1 MILEL
6 HAADPIAFGV
16 HDQTYDERFESP
28 DSVALR
34 AGLHAIGD
42 SWRHINRD
50 TAQAVLRFILSHDMA
65 FSLPRLPETVVRE
78 VIQDFI
84 GRFSLS
90 AQFYTNG
97 SWAEGY
103 RSAPNTT
110 TSFGPEWQPLT
121 DATFDGGVLA
131 LDSKRSG
138 LLWIEDED

>member
-1 MILEL
+1 VILEL

-16 HDQTYDERFESP
+16 HDQTYDECFETP

-34 AGLHAIGD
+34 AGLHAIGE
-42 SWRHINRD
+42 SWRHIDRE
-50 TAQAVLRFILSHDMA
+50 AAEAVLRFILSHDLA
-65 FSLPRLPETVVRE
+65 FSSLRLPEPTVLD

-121 DATFDGGVLA
+121 DATFDGGVVA
-131 LDSKRSG
+131 LDSERAG